1 MLDHAAAPTASPQR
15 HVTKSLPTVILDG
28 WITRGRWMELVAV
41 NQQAFCNLSSEGWLP
56 EAFISPL
63 LAMAARWI
71 KCVYDA
77 SSFTLN
83 GQFSV
88 QRQQEKLLVLMERR
102 GGGAVSTSPTGF
114 SSDCNEHLVSIAVE
128 LVLLSCLLFLSFFFF
143 LSWVKVSLDDH
154 MFIQKLSRAFTS
166 LCGEIVSF
174 LHSHM

>member
-1 MLDHAAAPTASPQR
+1 
-15 HVTKSLPTVILDG
+15 
-28 WITRGRWMELVAV
+28 MELVAV

-102 GGGAVSTSPTGF
+102 G
-114 SSDCNEHLVSIAVE
+114 
-128 LVLLSCLLFLSFFFF
+128 
-143 LSWVKVSLDDH
+143 
-154 MFIQKLSRAFTS
+154 
-166 LCGEIVSF
+166 SF
-174 LHSHM
+174 LNVSDRFLVQTAMNI